1 LLGYYDTT
9 QEFLR
14 HGDGYRIDLEMPTH
28 LTEKAVRFGEA
39 IPQIFV
45 AVIAHGRTLYD
56 CGAVVSPDHRLLADV
71 SWHGYGPVS
80 EPRSNPAMHNLH
92 LPPIKYIAGK
102 LAIISSV
109 AADIYYHWMF
119 DILPRFEILQRSGLV
134 PDYYVVNGNT
144 PFQRES
150 LHLIGIPSHRIL
162 SPTKSTHIEADEL
175 IVPSLPGA
183 VYYASP
189 TLQACDYLRATFLQ
203 KNGKRK
209 PHRALYI
216 TRADATDRRVLN
228 EAEILKE
235 VIERGFEVVS
245 LSKVP
250 LSEQIQL
257 FSEARI
263 VVGPHGAGFT
273 NAVFCQ
279 EGSILIEFMPEG
291 RYIDSFER
299 LARFVGLQHHSIVG
313 TRSNPTYEGNYDHT
327 VDRAVLSKLLR
338 QFA

>member
-1 LLGYYDTT
+1 MRRGKGYCV
-9 QEFLR
+9 
-14 HGDGYRIDLEMPTH
+14 DLESPSY
-28 LTEKAVRFGEA
+28 LTERASRLGETL
-39 IPQIFV
+39 PPIFV
-45 AVIAHGRTLYD
+45 AVIAGGRTLHD
-56 CGAVVSPDHRLLADV
+56 CGAIVSPDHRLLADI

-80 EPRSNPAMHNLH
+80 EPRSNPAMYNLH
-92 LPPIKYIAGK
+92 LPPMKHIAGK

-109 AADIYYHWMF
+109 AADVYYHWMF
-119 DILPRFEILQRSGLV
+119 DILPRFDVLQRSGLV
-134 PDYYVVNGNT
+134 PDYYVVNANT

-150 LHLIGIPSHRIL
+150 LRLIGIPSHQIL
-162 SPTKSTHIEADEL
+162 SPLNSTYIEADEL
-175 IVPSLPGA
+175 IVPSLLGA
-183 VYYASP
+183 AYYASP
-189 TLQACDYLRATFLQ
+189 TLHACDYLRSTFLQ
-203 KNGKRK
+203 KDGKRK
-209 PHRALYI
+209 PHRALYV
-216 TRADATDRRVLN
+216 TRADAKDRRVLN

-250 LSEQIQL
+250 ISEQIQL

-291 RYIDSFER
+291 RYINSFER

-313 TRSNPTYEGNYDHT
+313 TRSHTTNESNYDHT
-327 VDRAVLSKLLR
+327 VDRAALSKLLR
-338 QFA
+338 QFV